1 MSGEKI
7 KATVVESLPELPQ
20 KIKMDTINI
29 DKIRNNMNE
38 VQKPNIVEPVKNEDM
53 SGAMGVF
60 QEKMANFKRRVD
72 LIEQVR
78 KEFEYNPNDPNKLL
92 EMNLDAM
99 RRRLDQRI
107 AEERL

>member
-1 MSGEKI
+1 
-7 KATVVESLPELPQ
+7 
-20 KIKMDTINI
+20 MDTINTNNI
-29 DKIRNNMNE
+29 KEKINE
-38 VQKPNIVEPVKNEDM
+38 AEKPIIVEPVKDEDM

-60 QEKMANFKRRVD
+60 QEKMNNFKRRVE